1 MDTSGE
7 TILCD
12 LDGTIYSAG
21 ATVDGAAEAISG
33 LRELGCVIRFLT
45 NTDSRPEALILSDL
59 HARGVDVRATELFTP
74 VTAAR
79 RCLAAFGSEANVLPV
94 VSGALRETFAPF
106 MREGDH
112 PITHVIV
119 GDARDTLSYPV
130 LDGAFRAI
138 RAGAELVALQRGR
151 YSRRADGDHL
161 DTGAIVAALE
171 YASGSTAVLLGKPS
185 QDFLRLAAESA
196 GGPAERGVGRRRRRN
211 HRHRDGQRG
220 RRDHGAG
227 SHRQIPGPGRRAGH
241 DPGRLRDRHDRLT
254 PWSRRRPC
262 TRPSS
267 RSPRRPV
274 SRAARSRRPVLTN
287 STEILRANDVLGH
300 FWPRGSKISVEFVRG
315 GAG

>member
-196 GGPAERGVGRRRRRN
+196 GAQPNEVWVVGDDATTDIAMGNAAGATTVQVRTGKYPDQAAERATIRAAYAIDTIASLPGRGGVRA
-211 HRHRDGQRG
+211 RG
-220 RRDHGAG
+220 RVAG
-227 SHRQIPGPGRRAGH
+227 
-241 DPGRLRDRHDRLT
+241 L
-254 PWSRRRPC
+254 
-262 TRPSS
+262 
-267 RSPRRPV
+267 PV
-274 SRAARSRRPVLTN
+274 VRWAARSRRPVLTN